1 MGLTSLYAPE
11 FPLWKGKSM
20 KITVITGTMVKGC
33 TYRIKELF
41 LENLRDGNDI
51 TEFYLPRDMPEFCTG
66 CKTCFFKDERLCPHA
81 KYVLPIWEA
90 IMDADLLV
98 FTTPVYALRASG
110 QMKALLDHFCVHWLV
125 HRPEEKMWNK
135 KAVILTNA
143 VGFFNS
149 GAQNDIATSL
159 LWLGISDVKK
169 LGVGLMEGVIW
180 GELSEKR
187 RKTIEA
193 KAKKL
198 ALRYKKPY
206 NSHKGIKVRALFAVT
221 KIILNPD

>member
-11 FPLWKGKSM
+11 FPLWKGKNM

-90 IMDADLLV
+90 IMDEIG
-98 FTTPVYALRASG
+98 RAS
-110 QMKALLDHFCVHWLV
+110 CRERV
-125 HRPEEKMWNK
+125 
-135 KAVILTNA
+135 
-143 VGFFNS
+143 
-149 GAQNDIATSL
+149 
-159 LWLGISDVKK
+159 
-169 LGVGLMEGVIW
+169 
-180 GELSEKR
+180 
-187 RKTIEA
+187 
-193 KAKKL
+193 
-198 ALRYKKPY
+198 
-206 NSHKGIKVRALFAVT
+206 
-221 KIILNPD
+221 